1 MAYHITADCI
11 GCGACKKACPVF
23 AITGEQKSLHEIN
36 AKRCIEC
43 GVCGRVCPKGAVEN
57 STGSRMERV
66 PREQWL
72 KPEIDETRCSACAIC
87 VESCA
92 AGALRIAYPKF
103 KGDIRVAAELHEPK
117 KCVGCGLCERRCPLK
132 AITMGLP
139 KGQEVAV

>member
-1 MAYHITADCI
+1 MAYQITDDCI
-11 GCGACKKACPVF
+11 GCGACKRACPVF

-43 GVCGRVCPKGAVEN
+43 GVCGRVCPKGAVLN
-57 STGSRMERV
+57 PVGSRVERV

-72 KPEIDETRCSACAIC
+72 KPEIDAERCSACAIC

-92 AGALRIAYPKF
+92 AGAIRIAYPKF
-103 KGDIRVAAELHEPK
+103 KGDIRVAAELHEPI

-132 AITMGLP
+132 AIRMGLST
-139 KGQEVAV
+139 GSEAAV